1 MKRLEQLDSLRGAAA
16 VIVIICHLTNLTVWV
31 NPKMKMLQFAPFR
44 FLWEG
49 RGSVIVFFI
58 LSGFVLSL
66 PFYKENNSVKY
77 SAFIVKRICRI
88 YIPYYFAI
96 LLGIAM
102 RTLYS
107 EGSLFGLWTGKLNF
121 SVILNHLLL
130 FPMFDQNS
138 IDPVIWS
145 LSHEIRISFIFP
157 IIMYFILKY
166 NERVIL
172 SFGIV
177 LSTVGI
183 VLAET
188 FNLMGWDYYTNYF
201 LSLHF
206 ILMFIVGALL
216 AKNRLFIVERYNN
229 LKKGYKISLFIT
241 MILLFSYSRLL
252 IPGYAADWFLG
263 ISGLWLIISAL
274 SNNTFSKFLL
284 TKPCAFL
291 GKISYSI
298 YLNHLIVILTVIS
311 LLHKKVSIPLL
322 WIISILVTL
331 IVSSITYRFIEK
343 PSIKLGRYI
352 VNKWLKN
359 KKYIEL
365 KKRSWY

>member
-216 AKNRLFIVERYNN
+216 AKNRL
-229 LKKGYKISLFIT
+229 KKGV
-241 MILLFSYSRLL
+241 
-252 IPGYAADWFLG
+252 G
-263 ISGLWLIISAL
+263 INENLL
-274 SNNTFSKFLL
+274 SNRRSRF
-284 TKPCAFL
+284 
-291 GKISYSI
+291 
-298 YLNHLIVILTVIS
+298 
-311 LLHKKVSIPLL
+311 
-322 WIISILVTL
+322 
-331 IVSSITYRFIEK
+331 YRFK
-343 PSIKLGRYI
+343 FYPLY
-352 VNKWLKN
+352 V
-359 KKYIEL
+359 
-365 KKRSWY
+365 